1 MMTSLA
7 LWWLVLSVLGW
18 LIWPLAATLLRHTP
32 GRGYGFARA
41 LGLLFLSYVLWLLV
55 TVGLLPNND
64 ASAWS
69 VSGALG
75 VAGLASWVCRRAEW
89 LAYLRREWRHVLTVE
104 ALFLV
109 VLLLYALYRAY
120 DPAIAHT
127 EQPMDFAFLNAS
139 LRTSSMPPE
148 DPWLAGYPVS
158 YYYFGYWTVA
168 VLCRLT
174 ATPSGAGYN
183 LGLAHTLALT
193 VVGAYSFLDDAVRL
207 SAHGTSLRPM
217 VARAFAVIGGLALA
231 LASNLE
237 GVFEATRARGLG
249 TGGFYRWLGVPGLAD
264 APVTGSWLPAGRWWW
279 WRASRIITDQ
289 NVLGRTPTVITEFPA
304 FSFILGDLHPHVMA
318 LPYGLLALGLAIEL
332 YLVGRSVAARTW
344 WRRPVYWV
352 APLVYGALGFLNSW
366 DLPTFL
372 FIAVAATFVGRL
384 PDNQPPVFL
393 KPLYLKPQ
401 TDNSQPV
408 TSNPLELGPWAG
420 VSLLIWLVAG
430 SLLLYFPFY
439 LHLSSQAQGVGLA
452 YYAKTPL
459 RHYLLIWGLWL
470 PPILADTFLT
480 LRKLLA
486 QGAYRGRTLL
496 AVWAV
501 VFLTPW
507 LAAALLG
514 GWGRLLLGLIPLFT
528 SGPWLLLLLSALIAV
543 LGADIWRLLSR
554 AAGSPNQQPATSNPQ
569 LDPFQFLSRLL
580 VLVGLGLTY
589 ATEFFYLRD
598 LFDTRMNT
606 VFKFYYQA
614 WVLLGLGGVLA
625 AYRLWRSGGW
635 QRGLYTVYGA
645 LLLCVCLYYPL
656 AAAYTRGDGYRGP
669 PSLDATAFLKSD
681 SPAEYG
687 AYAWLR
693 QHARLGDVLVEAAGE
708 DFVADH
714 DRLSS
719 WTGVP
724 AILGWPGHEEQW
736 RGDDVEIRKRLL
748 DLDTIYTSAQADE
761 ILRTL
766 HQYSVTYLYIG
777 PYEREKYGIS
787 SGRLEWYASF
797 LETVYAE
804 EDIRLY
810 RLPER

>member
-174 ATPSGAGYN
+174 AIPSGAGYN

-384 PDNQPPVFL
+384 PDSQPPVFL

-401 TDNSQPV
+401 TCNSQPV

-470 PPILADTFLT
+470 PPILADTLLT

-514 GWGRLLLGLIPLFT
+514 GWGRLLLGLIPLFA

-554 AAGSPNQQPATSNPQ
+554 AAGSPNQQPATRPISVPIA
-569 LDPFQFLSRLL
+569 P
-580 VLVGLGLTY
+580 LGPGGPGP
-589 ATEFFYLRD
+589 D
-598 LFDTRMNT
+598 LCHR
-606 VFKFYYQA
+606 
-614 WVLLGLGGVLA
+614 VLLPARPVRYAYEYRVQVLLSSLGVVGPWGSVSGLSSVALGRVA
-625 AYRLWRSGGW
+625 ARSLHGLWRSAPLRLPVLSSGGGLYAGRW
-635 QRGLYTVYGA
+635 LPGPAKPRCHSFPEKRLAGRIRGL
-645 LLLCVCLYYPL
+645 
-656 AAAYTRGDGYRGP
+656 R
-669 PSLDATAFLKSD
+669 
-681 SPAEYG
+681 
-687 AYAWLR
+687 
-693 QHARLGDVLVEAAGE
+693 LVEAARSPWGR
-708 DFVADH
+708 V
-714 DRLSS
+714 
-719 WTGVP
+719 G
-724 AILGWPGHEEQW
+724 
-736 RGDDVEIRKRLL
+736 RGSRRGLC
-748 DLDTIYTSAQADE
+748 
-761 ILRTL
+761 
-766 HQYSVTYLYIG
+766 
-777 PYEREKYGIS
+777 
-787 SGRLEWYASF
+787 GR
-797 LETVYAE
+797 
-804 EDIRLY
+804 
-810 RLPER
+810 P

>member
-1 MMTSLA
+1 
-7 LWWLVLSVLGW
+7 
-18 LIWPLAATLLRHTP
+18 
-32 GRGYGFARA
+32 
-41 LGLLFLSYVLWLLV
+41 
-55 TVGLLPNND
+55 
-64 ASAWS
+64 
-69 VSGALG
+69 
-75 VAGLASWVCRRAEW
+75 
-89 LAYLRREWRHVLTVE
+89 
-104 ALFLV
+104 
-109 VLLLYALYRAY
+109 
-120 DPAIAHT
+120 
-127 EQPMDFAFLNAS
+127 
-139 LRTSSMPPE
+139 
-148 DPWLAGYPVS
+148 
-158 YYYFGYWTVA
+158 
-168 VLCRLT
+168 
-174 ATPSGAGYN
+174 
-183 LGLAHTLALT
+183 
-193 VVGAYSFLDDAVRL
+193 
-207 SAHGTSLRPM
+207 
-217 VARAFAVIGGLALA
+217 
-231 LASNLE
+231 
-237 GVFEATRARGLG
+237 
-249 TGGFYRWLGVPGLAD
+249 
-264 APVTGSWLPAGRWWW
+264 
-279 WRASRIITDQ
+279 
-289 NVLGRTPTVITEFPA
+289 
-304 FSFILGDLHPHVMA
+304 
-318 LPYGLLALGLAIEL
+318 
-332 YLVGRSVAARTW
+332 
-344 WRRPVYWV
+344 
-352 APLVYGALGFLNSW
+352 
-366 DLPTFL
+366 
-372 FIAVAATFVGRL
+372 
-384 PDNQPPVFL
+384 
-393 KPLYLKPQ
+393 
-401 TDNSQPV
+401 
-408 TSNPLELGPWAG
+408 
-420 VSLLIWLVAG
+420 
-430 SLLLYFPFY
+430 
-439 LHLSSQAQGVGLA
+439 
-452 YYAKTPL
+452 
-459 RHYLLIWGLWL
+459 
-470 PPILADTFLT
+470 
-480 LRKLLA
+480 
-486 QGAYRGRTLL
+486 
-496 AVWAV
+496 
-501 VFLTPW
+501 
-507 LAAALLG
+507 
-514 GWGRLLLGLIPLFT
+514 
-528 SGPWLLLLLSALIAV
+528 
-543 LGADIWRLLSR
+543 
-554 AAGSPNQQPATSNPQ
+554 
-569 LDPFQFLSRLL
+569 L

-777 PYEREKYGIS
+777 PYEREKYRIS